1 MKDNLIHLMM
11 KRYFLSLF
19 AVAGILASCAKDPA
33 VSGTAP
39 GGGNERNEEEY
50 VGDVVKGKIRIRLA
64 DNATALRTG
73 AFTRGEADSGDPEL
87 DKLAAQLGATKIE
100 RVFGTDPRFTERHKK
115 YGLHLWYDVTFDEDV
130 PVSRAQ
136 SGFESLPGVAYVRP
150 IYRIYPA
157 DGYDTL
163 YPAAVTDKSGW
174 EGSTAEMPFDDPGLP
189 MQWHYYN
196 DGTLFNTEGTVV
208 AVEGA
213 DVNLFKAWEMYGA
226 GDPSVV
232 VAVMDMGIQY
242 DHPDLVANMWVNEG
256 ELNGEPN
263 KDNDGNGI
271 KNDIYGYNGLTRDGN
286 IEPGSHGTHVAGTV
300 AATNNNGIGV
310 SGVAGGTGVGD
321 GARLM
326 SCQIFAPNDASE
338 SDYPD
343 VYRYAADNGAVIS
356 QNSWGYSQMY
366 SAIPEDMAVA
376 MDYFIDNAG
385 IGPDG
390 EQTGPMKGGIIIFSA
405 SNDYSS
411 RPSFPGADDR
421 VVCVTSM
428 MPNYMKAGYSN
439 FGDAADIFAPG
450 GAGSTDTEFSMEGQ
464 VYSTDI
470 TDAYG
475 YKAGTSMAC
484 PHVSGIAALI
494 VSRYGVGQ
502 PGFTPDKLREI
513 LLRSYRSVG
522 QYQKTPAIA
531 DGLGVGLVDATMIEL
546 ENPGTAPEAPQAV
559 SAEGTDERKLT
570 LRITASAD
578 GNGMSVAQYRVSYAP
593 EGTADG
599 ADGWQS
605 VELYNRADIGEVS
618 EYTVGNLE
626 HETTYV
632 FRVKSVDRFG
642 NESAGYTEGRGT
654 TVEHTNL
661 SPEITKPLGRVVLP
675 SGNSFTATV
684 DLNENFS
691 DPDLP
696 NDELTF
702 TAESNDASVAT
713 AQVLEGGILE
723 VTGLKKGDTFISVT
737 VKDREGLS
745 ISKNMGVSV
754 TADPAG
760 SGEGTTVTLPDSANA
775 FSGNIALDELFGV
788 TGGLTYTAVSS
799 APDVVS
805 VAVNG
810 NVLTV
815 TGLKMGNAS
824 VTVTGTDTAGASDTR
839 TVEVTVTANP
849 GGGTAPQTPAGSI
862 SLYPNPA
869 DDVLNIG
876 VGGATG
882 GAAGIRI
889 YDAGARQV
897 GNLSVTLDGNGV
909 AAGNDVSG
917 LAPGAYSVVVEHDGH
932 RYTGSFMKR

>member
-1 MKDNLIHLMM
+1 
-11 KRYFLSLF
+11 
-19 AVAGILASCAKDPA
+19 
-33 VSGTAP
+33 
-39 GGGNERNEEEY
+39 
-50 VGDVVKGKIRIRLA
+50 
-64 DNATALRTG
+64 
-73 AFTRGEADSGDPEL
+73 
-87 DKLAAQLGATKIE
+87 
-100 RVFGTDPRFTERHKK
+100 
-115 YGLHLWYDVTFDEDV
+115 
-130 PVSRAQ
+130 
-136 SGFESLPGVAYVRP
+136 
-150 IYRIYPA
+150 
-157 DGYDTL
+157 
-163 YPAAVTDKSGW
+163 
-174 EGSTAEMPFDDPGLP
+174 
-189 MQWHYYN
+189 
-196 DGTLFNTEGTVV
+196 
-208 AVEGA
+208 
-213 DVNLFKAWEMYGA
+213 
-226 GDPSVV
+226 
-232 VAVMDMGIQY
+232 
-242 DHPDLVANMWVNEG
+242 
-256 ELNGEPN
+256 
-263 KDNDGNGI
+263 
-271 KNDIYGYNGLTRDGN
+271 
-286 IEPGSHGTHVAGTV
+286 
-300 AATNNNGIGV
+300 
-310 SGVAGGTGVGD
+310 
-321 GARLM
+321 
-326 SCQIFAPNDASE
+326 
-338 SDYPD
+338 
-343 VYRYAADNGAVIS
+343 
-356 QNSWGYSQMY
+356 
-366 SAIPEDMAVA
+366 
-376 MDYFIDNAG
+376 
-385 IGPDG
+385 
-390 EQTGPMKGGIIIFSA
+390 
-405 SNDYSS
+405 
-411 RPSFPGADDR
+411 
-421 VVCVTSM
+421 M

-593 EGTADG
+593 EGTTDG

-882 GAAGIRI
+882 GAAGVRI